1 MLTVAVILA
10 RGGSKGIPLKNLQ
23 EVNGKPLISRAVEN
37 ALNSKCFSRVYVST
51 DQEAIAREAQISGA
65 TVLWRPE
72 ELALDSTGSE
82 EVLVHHLL
90 NELHTGVAIVC
101 MIQCTSPFIGR
112 DALQSAKKLLE
123 GGALD
128 SVFSARTDHT
138 FRWAP
143 TGGDTWG
150 PVDHAKLYRP
160 RRQDLSPSVIE
171 TGAFYYFR
179 VSSFLQEKN
188 RFCGNT
194 GVVLVDGVECLE
206 IDEFDDLRTANQL
219 APLWD
224 KKAGEK

>member
-1 MLTVAVILA
+1 VLTVAVILA

-23 EVNGKPLISRAVEN
+23 EVNSKPLISRAVEN
-37 ALNSKCFSRVYVST
+37 ALRSECFTTVYVST
-51 DQEAIAREAQISGA
+51 DHEAIAHEARMSGA

-72 ELALDSTGSE
+72 ELAVDSSGSE
-82 EVLVHHLL
+82 EVLVHHLS
-90 NELHTGVAIVC
+90 NELDAGLETVC
-101 MIQCTSPFIGR
+101 MVQCTSPFIGPK
-112 DALQSAKKLLE
+112 ALQSAKKLL
-123 GGALD
+123 GDGSLD
-128 SVFSARTDHT
+128 SVFSGRIDHT
-138 FRWAP
+138 FRWVP
-143 TGGDTWG
+143 IGGNTWA
-150 PVDHAKLYRP
+150 PVDHSKLSRP
-160 RRQDLSPSVIE
+160 RRQDLPLSVIE

-179 VSSFLQEKN
+179 VSSFLQERN

>member
-1 MLTVAVILA
+1 MSTVAVILA

-37 ALNSKCFSRVYVST
+37 ALKSECFTRVYVST
-51 DQEAIAREAQISGA
+51 DHDAIAHEAHMSGA
-65 TVLWRPE
+65 SVLWRPK
-72 ELALDSTGSE
+72 ELAVDSSGSE
-82 EVLVHHLL
+82 EVLVHHLS
-90 NELHTGVAIVC
+90 NELHTGVVTVC
-101 MIQCTSPFIGR
+101 MIQCTSPFIGPES
-112 DALQSAKKLLE
+112 LQSAKKLLE
-123 GGALD
+123 DDALD

-143 TGGDTWG
+143 IGGNTWG
-150 PVDHAKLYRP
+150 PVDHSKVSRP

-179 VSSFLQEKN
+179 VSSFSHERN

-194 GVVLVDGVECLE
+194 GVVLVDGFEWLE
-206 IDEFDDLRTANQL
+206 IDELDDLRMANQL